1 MNVDKFTEIAK
12 LVISVIVTMNTFSK
26 LEKNTKLSDDYF
38 EKVLRIYAKEYKNN
52 PKIESLNFIKQ
63 KFDISNYFVP
73 SYVFYLVD
81 KGESEKLHKIL
92 INDYIQKLPSKENS
106 IFNGIYDIVIL
117 FLSVLVFVYC
127 LLTIVFSIIGGFSF
141 SSLIFDI
148 VSSKNIDIKNIR
160 LIGSSIFMCA
170 ILIIFICLEK
180 KCILDEYTMKNE
192 NIKEIIKR
200 KERNFNRLNKND
212 KYYIT

>member
-141 SSLIFDI
+141 SSLVFDI

-160 LIGSSIFMCA
+160 LIRSSISMCA
-170 ILIIFICLEK
+170 ILIIFIRLEK
-180 KCILDEYTMKNE
+180 KCILDEYTMKVG

-200 KERNFNRLNKND
+200 KERNFNRLNKNG